1 VIQNSRS
8 LLAGLPVAWVKGARL
23 KVFYDP
29 YFVSTNRKTL
39 PKVEIYSAGKWNA
52 LNAESSLELE
62 FESAGVQ
69 KIQVRLSE
77 GGLTVNQNIFVEV
90 R

>member
-1 VIQNSRS
+1 MHC
-8 LLAGLPVAWVKGARL
+8 LLGCLLRGARL
-23 KVFYDP
+23 KIFYDP

-39 PKVEIYSAGKWNA
+39 PKVEIYSDGKWNV
-52 LNAESSLELE
+52 LNANSSMELD
-62 FESAGVQ
+62 FASAGAQ

-77 GGLTVNQNIFVEV
+77 GNLTVNQNIYVEV